1 MRSAKLYRYSLPMD
15 SGVILRDEKL
25 TVREGYVVELCENGK
40 TGLGE
45 IAPLKGFSFEGPNEA
60 GALAKE
66 HLELWVQGQE
76 FNYQD
81 MFPSVAF
88 GLSMAELELAGGL
101 PEEGDPGILHHP
113 PGRYQRPPR
122 STKA

>member
-25 TVREGYVVELCENGK
+25 TVRKGFVVELSENGK

-45 IAPLKGFSFEGPNEA
+45 IAPLKGFSVESPDEA

-66 HLELWVQGQE
+66 HLELWVQGNE
-76 FNYQD
+76 FNYQE

-88 GLSMAELELAGGL
+88 ATLS
-101 PEEGDPGILHHP
+101 
-113 PGRYQRPPR
+113 RYGKLTRMPLSSLFITVLSR
-122 STKA
+122 LSN